1 LPGTND
7 HRFSGRV
14 ALVTGGG
21 SGIGAALAR
30 AFAREGSKVVLA
42 DLDRDGMDRVA
53 GEIAA
58 QGGETLSVHTD
69 VASLESV
76 EALAKRT
83 LERFGAAHIVCNNA
97 GVGVFGPLAEAT
109 HKDWQWVMNVNIWG
123 VIHGIEVFLPR
134 LIAQGQGGHI
144 VNTASMAGL
153 AGMPGLGVYC
163 ASKFAVVGLTE
174 SLQRELSGHGIGAS
188 VLCPMI
194 VNTQINASER
204 NRPKELRN
212 EGASEPS
219 LTEGQFT
226 VSRVIEAPE
235 VAERVVQA
243 IRDKAL
249 HILTHV
255 ESRDILRRR
264 GARLDAAAARS
275 GTA

>member
-1 LPGTND
+1 MDGLAGK
-7 HRFSGRV
+7 R

-21 SGIGAALAR
+21 SGIGAAMAR
-30 AFAREGSKVVLA
+30 AFAREGAKVVLA
-42 DLDRDGMDRVA
+42 DLDRHGMDRVA

-58 QGGETLSVHTD
+58 RGGDALGVRTD
-69 VASLESV
+69 VTSLESV
-76 EALAKRT
+76 EELAERT
-83 LERFGAAHIVCNNA
+83 VERHGAVHIVCNNA
-97 GVGVFGPLAEAT
+97 GVGVFAPLADAS
-109 HKDWQWVMNVNIWG
+109 HKDWQWVMNVNVWG
-123 VIHGIEVFLPR
+123 VVHGIEVFLPR

-174 SLQRELSGHGIGAS
+174 SLHRELSGSGIGAS

-204 NRPKELRN
+204 NRPQELRN
-212 EGASEPS
+212 EGAGESSPA
-219 LTEGQFT
+219 EGQFT

-235 VAERVVQA
+235 VAERVVQG

-249 HILTHV
+249 YILTHV

-264 GARLDAAAARS
+264 AERLDKAAVRF